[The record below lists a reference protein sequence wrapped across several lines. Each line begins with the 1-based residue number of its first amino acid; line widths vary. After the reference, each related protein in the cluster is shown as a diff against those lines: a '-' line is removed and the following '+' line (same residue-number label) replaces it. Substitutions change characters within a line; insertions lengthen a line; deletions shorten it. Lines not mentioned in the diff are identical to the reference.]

1 MDANSVYEDCGVP
14 HRLRRLSLPSAM
26 DQEADPDEIGN
37 LKHHAQACAEHFK
50 LLLHHEETGKILI
63 TEDDVFWVS
72 RQCAEFNLWCAKVGI
87 HAEGQ
92 RSLDMRL
99 KDVPEICDIFLQL
112 LQSLQQDLYELR
124 HPKETIARVA
134 KVESHHADDLKSNA
148 SCYSFDSLSSSEGSE
163 NTRGLKEPV
172 SSEHKRRLE
181 LQQQVVDT
189 VDRLQGQAKRIER
202 AGARHRRRRIEV
214 YREKKQKLYDDFMQL
229 GTWKAKQQF
238 ESASAVTVDRI
249 AESFARRRIRFAY
262 LREHQK
268 KRAVDASETHIRNP
282 GPLMEENGDK
292 AQDPS
297 IQPKEAAKPSDL
309 RVREHAQD
317 QQTLLSATVD
327 TKFELPSE
335 PKRTERAESVR
346 SIALR
351 HPGFPP
357 PPQTKD
363 GRFQCPYCILD
374 FRDVEAAPDRW
385 K

>member
-1 MDANSVYEDCGVP
+1 MD
-14 HRLRRLSLPSAM
+14 H
-26 DQEADPDEIGN
+26 EADPEEIGN

-50 LLLHHEETGKILI
+50 HLLHHEESGKILI
-63 TEDDVFWVS
+63 TENDGFWVT

-87 HAEGQ
+87 HAEGL
-92 RSLDMRL
+92 RSLDVRL

-112 LQSLQQDLYELR
+112 LQSLRRDLYELR
-124 HPKETIARVA
+124 HPKETIAHLE
-134 KVESHHADDLKSNA
+134 KIESNHADDLKSNA
-148 SCYSFDSLSSSEGSE
+148 SCYSFDSLSSSDDSE
-163 NTRGLKEPV
+163 NTGESKEPI
-172 SSEHKRRLE
+172 SPERKRRLE

-189 VDRLQGQAKRIER
+189 IDRLQGQAKRIER

-214 YREKKQKLYDDFMQL
+214 YREKERKLYDNFMQL

-238 ESASAVTVDRI
+238 ESASPVTVDRI

-262 LREHQK
+262 LQKHQK
-268 KRAVDASETHIRNP
+268 KRAVDAAETSNPNP
-282 GPLMEENGDK
+282 GPLVEENGDK
-292 AQDPS
+292 AQNPS
-297 IQPKEAAKPSDL
+297 IQPREAAKQSDF
-309 RVREHAQD
+309 RGTRHAQD

-327 TKFELPSE
+327 TKLDLLPE